1 MDKLKK
7 NNIFNSNNYK
17 PRLPPSNKILLSYLE
32 IVNEYIVYT
41 IENIKIKDEML
52 NSIIYRG
59 LKILKH
65 IFLILLLY
73 TKNLNLVLYHGK
85 KAYLYFVEFIDQIGE
100 DNHSYLQLTSKDAV
114 LFVYKKT
121 IFEIN
126 NEYKSKMELSNEQK
140 EELRTIGI
148 ILNSFNEIIYKIIKK
163 DKKDYKNN
171 IELSI
176 QINNKILNLKKKKKN
191 FKELNKFIL
200 YLSEQDIDNKKY
212 SNLILKFINFFSKKN
227 LKLPINNSTSLFE
240 KEITINDIKE
250 LFTTN

>member
-17 PRLPPSNKILLSYLE
+17 KVLPPSNKILSSYLE
-32 IVNEYIVYT
+32 IINEYIVYT

-59 LKILKH
+59 LKVLKH
-65 IFLILLLY
+65 IFIILLLY

-126 NEYKSKMELSNEQK
+126 NEYKTKMILSPEEK
-140 EELRTIGI
+140 EELKNIGI
-148 ILNSFNEIIYKIIKK
+148 VLNSFNEIVYKIIKDE
-163 DKKDYKNN
+163 DKKNYKENVGLM
-171 IELSI
+171 IS
-176 QINNKILNLKKKKKN
+176 INNKIIILKRKRKN
-191 FKELNKFIL
+191 IKELYNLIL
-200 YLSEQDIDNKKY
+200 YLSDKEIDNKRY
-212 SNLILKFINFFSKKN
+212 YDILFKFINLYLKKD
-227 LKLPINNSTSLFE
+227 LKHPILNKLTLMGDDIDIGIIKSLF
-240 KEITINDIKE
+240 
-250 LFTTN
+250 